1 MGDLGWMEEGPAV
14 SASSV
19 ERPHDLLVVVRQG
32 LSDAQQRAMMDA
44 VKVMDTGERRQYR
57 YGFDKLFEHRIDGPC
72 GPVAAKL
79 VSEAQ
84 RIVQLVRASQ
94 TVSSLSE
101 TYDVGMIEG
110 LAYRKDALLQPHIDY
125 VRGAAIIATL
135 GATTHF
141 FVRVGHGQE
150 LEVKLKSGDI
160 VVFPTDGPS
169 AVYHGIRHFEAT
181 RPALFD
187 FEPYH
192 RISVQFRQYYE
203 HVA

>member
-32 LSDAQQRAMMDA
+32 LSEAQQRAMMDA

-79 VSEAQ
+79 VNEAQ

-94 TVSSLSE
+94 TVSWLSE

-110 LAYRKDALLQPHIDY
+110 LAYRKDALFRP
-125 VRGAAIIATL
+125 RRTRAGAGGETEEWRHCGL
-135 GATTHF
+135 
-141 FVRVGHGQE
+141 
-150 LEVKLKSGDI
+150 
-160 VVFPTDGPS
+160 PDG
-169 AVYHGIRHFEAT
+169 
-181 RPALFD
+181 
-187 FEPYH
+187 
-192 RISVQFRQYYE
+192 
-203 HVA
+203 